1 MSPLVLFCHRY
12 PTRVC
17 AIVLATILPIVWIC
31 ALIAGGFWLRFD
43 TPIWSA
49 F

>member
-17 AIVLATILPIVWIC
+17 AIVLATILPIVWMM
-31 ALIAGGFWLRFD
+31 APGNGVL
-43 TPIWSA
+43 P
-49 F
+49 